1 MNSYVC
7 EKLIPLPLALIIAV
21 GVVEEPL
28 LQPLGCRINARA
40 LEVAPQLQRGM
51 AHTVARR
58 SDQAD
63 LTRLVVT

>member
-7 EKLIPLPLALIIAV
+7 EKLLPLPLALIAV

-28 LQPLGCRINARA
+28 LQHLGCRLNARA